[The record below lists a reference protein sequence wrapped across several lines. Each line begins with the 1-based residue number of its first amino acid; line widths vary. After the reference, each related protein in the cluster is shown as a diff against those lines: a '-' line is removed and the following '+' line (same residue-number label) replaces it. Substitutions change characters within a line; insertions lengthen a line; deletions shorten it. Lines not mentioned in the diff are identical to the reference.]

1 MKKNLLLAA
10 LLSVGLVGVAQAG
23 ADNMTGVLLAY
34 VPNYLNAASSGNGY
48 IDQTKGPVA
57 AKIASGTG
65 FALRNKGLAP
75 AAGAASDPRAH
86 RIAFNFGSTLNSAT
100 NMTLTPSMT
109 GIPTQ
114 NGTWRLVISKADGTS
129 ANYNCNFTD
138 TSSNCFDGTN
148 RLIKLSNIAG
158 AVSGY
163 IEVEG
168 MPDNSEIV
176 IQSLRFTINDDG
188 NANTTASDEYDLVL
202 SYK

>member
-188 NANTTASDEYDLVL
+188 NANTTGADEYDLVL

>member
-1 MKKNLLLAA
+1 MKKNLIVAA
-10 LLSVGLVGVAQAG
+10 LLGLGWMGIAQAG
-23 ADNMTGVLLAY
+23 ADNVTGVMLTY

-48 IDQTKGPVA
+48 IDQTKGPIA

-65 FALRNKGLAP
+65 FALRNKGLEP
-75 AAGAASDPRAH
+75 ALGAGSDARAH
-86 RIAFNFGSTLNSAT
+86 RIAFEFGATLNGAT

-109 GIPTQ
+109 GVPTQ
-114 NGTWRLVISKADGTS
+114 SGTWRLVITKADGTS
-129 ANYNCNFTD
+129 ANYNCNFSD

-158 AVSGY
+158 AISGY

-188 NANTTASDEYDLVL
+188 NANTTGPNEYDIVL

>member
-1 MKKNLLLAA
+1 MKKNLVLAA

-48 IDQTKGPVA
+48 IDQTKGPIA
-57 AKIASGTG
+57 AKIATGTG

-75 AAGAASDPRAH
+75 ASGAASDPRAH
-86 RIAFNFGSTLNSAT
+86 RIAFNFGSTLSGAT
-100 NMTLTPSMT
+100 NMVLTPSMT
-109 GIPTQ
+109 GVPTQ
-114 NGTWRLVISKADGTS
+114 NGTWRLVINKANGTS
-129 ANYNCNFTD
+129 SNYNCNFTD

-188 NANTTASDEYDLVL
+188 NANTTGANEYDLVL

>member
-1 MKKNLLLAA
+1 MKKNLVLAA

-48 IDQTKGPVA
+48 IDQTKGPIA
-57 AKIASGTG
+57 AKIATGTG

-75 AAGAASDPRAH
+75 ASGAASDPRAH
-86 RIAFNFGSTLNSAT
+86 RIAFNFGSTLSGAA
-100 NMTLTPSMT
+100 NMVLTPSMT
-109 GIPTQ
+109 GVPTQ

-188 NANTTASDEYDLVL
+188 NANTTGANEYDLVL

>member
-1 MKKNLLLAA
+1 MKKNLVLAA

-48 IDQTKGPVA
+48 IDQTKGPIA
-57 AKIASGTG
+57 AKIATGTG

-75 AAGAASDPRAH
+75 ASGAASDPRAH
-86 RIAFNFGSTLNSAT
+86 RIAFNFGSTLSGAT
-100 NMTLTPSMT
+100 NMVLTPSMT
-109 GIPTQ
+109 GVPTQ

-188 NANTTASDEYDLVL
+188 NANTTGANEYDLVL